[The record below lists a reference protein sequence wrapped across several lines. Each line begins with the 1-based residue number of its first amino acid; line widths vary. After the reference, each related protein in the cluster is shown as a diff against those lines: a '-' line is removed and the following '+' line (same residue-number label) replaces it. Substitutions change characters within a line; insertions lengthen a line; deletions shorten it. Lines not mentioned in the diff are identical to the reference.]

1 MVAIVGSEGKKA
13 PKWTQPEAAAGIRIS
28 PGPFI
33 GIVKNNIDPMR
44 AGRLQIWIPELGGK
58 PDDSA
63 SWRIVSYC
71 TPFYGVTSN
80 GARGTGQSFA
90 PDSPHSYG
98 MWFVPPDIDVKV
110 MCIFVNGDP
119 FKGYWMGCIPEWPN
133 MHMLPGIA
141 SGSWHGG
148 GPEPLVEYNDDGSN
162 DSGTGDFYKRAS
174 TPHDYQTQVWSRQGL
189 LSDPVRGPGS
199 SSAFRETPSRV
210 FGISTPGPALV
221 SETLALTEG
230 LQGANQQVDLR
241 VPGRQGGHQF
251 IMDDGDAKGNS
262 QLIRL
267 RTSNGNMLLMND
279 SAGMIYLINS
289 KGTAWFEMDAS
300 GGVSVFSQAQV
311 KMHAT
316 AGFAFD
322 TPGAFSVSAGSISL
336 NGLSSVSIGS
346 MQVGIKGNMG
356 VSIGATVG
364 AVSLS
369 GLDIKLNAMKSVGIT
384 GMLHVD
390 IKGACVTLNATPPKP
405 SPPSMP
411 FIPMPASG
419 PTKEPYGG
427 HVATRTNS
435 PVAGPTF
442 AAASGLPGGVSG
454 NYGAA
459 ASFGA
464 TPNNPQYYGLYTN
477 STGPIK
483 FAPGFQ
489 GSLLGQAANLGIA
502 AALNIYDKTATMY
515 TDVKLKLPVARNG
528 FAINV
533 RDPGAANQTNLS
545 PGERQNN
552 PGSLIHLTSDPFAI
566 GQNNGL
572 NVYSTPEDGIAAL
585 ALALDLIQADG
596 AQTVSDF
603 ISGYIS
609 RKGMTPKGIA

>member
-1 MVAIVGSEGKKA
+1 MYLDNSTGKKA
-13 PKWTQPEAAAGIRIS
+13 PKWTQHEEAAGICIS
-28 PGPFI
+28 PGPHV
-33 GIVKNNIDPMR
+33 GIVKSNLDPLR
-44 AGRLQIWIPELGGK
+44 AGRLQIWIADSGGD
-58 PDDSA
+58 PDLDSN
-63 SWRIVSYC
+63 WRTVSYC
-71 TPFYGVTSN
+71 SPFFGVTSQK
-80 GARGTGQSFA
+80 ARGKGQKFT

-98 MWFVPPDIDVKV
+98 MWFVPPDVDVKV
-110 MCIFVNGDP
+110 LCIFVNGDP
-119 FKGYWMGCIPEWPN
+119 HKGYWMGCIPEWPN
-133 MHMLPGIA
+133 MHMVPGMS

-148 GPEPLVEYNDDGSN
+148 GPEPLVEYNDDDSN
-162 DSGTGDFYKRAS
+162 DSRTGDFYKRAV
-174 TPHDYQTQVWSRQGL
+174 TPHEIQTKIWTRQGL
-189 LSDPVRGPGS
+189 LADPDRGPGT
-199 SSAFRETPSRV
+199 SSAFREVPSRV
-210 FGISTPGPALV
+210 FGISTPGPELV
-221 SETLALTEG
+221 SETLA
-230 LQGANQQVDLR
+230 QDKNKQIDYR
-241 VPGRQGGHQF
+241 VAGRQGGHQF
-251 IMDDGDAKGNS
+251 VMDDGDAKGKS

-279 SAGMIYLINS
+279 SAGIIYLINS

-300 GGVSVFSQAQV
+300 GGVTVFSQTQV

-336 NGLSSVSIGS
+336 NGTSSVSIGS

-356 VSIGATVG
+356 VSIGSTIG
-364 AVSLS
+364 PISLS
-369 GLDIKLNAMKSVGIT
+369 GKDVNLNAMKSVGIT

-390 IKGACVTLNATPPKP
+390 IKGVCVTLNSTPPKP

-411 FIPMPASG
+411 FIPMPANG

-454 NYGAA
+454 NYGASS
-459 ASFGA
+459 SFGV
-464 TPNNPQYYGLYTN
+464 TPNTPQYYGLYTN
-477 STGPIK
+477 SNGPIK
-483 FAPGFQ
+483 FNTGFQ
-489 GSLLGQAANLGIA
+489 GSLLGQAANLGLA
-502 AALNIYDKTATMY
+502 VALNIYDKTATRY
-515 TDVKLKLPVARNG
+515 TDVKLKLPVAKNG

-533 RDPGAANQTNLS
+533 NDPGAANQTNLS

-552 PGSLIHLTSDPFAI
+552 PGSLIDLTSDPFAI

-572 NVYSTPEDGIAAL
+572 NVYATPEDGIAAL